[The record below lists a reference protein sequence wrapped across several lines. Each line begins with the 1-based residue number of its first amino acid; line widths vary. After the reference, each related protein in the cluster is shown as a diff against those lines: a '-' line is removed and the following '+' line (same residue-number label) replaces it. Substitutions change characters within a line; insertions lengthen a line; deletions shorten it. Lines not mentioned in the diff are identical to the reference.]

1 MSNVVEKVK
10 AKIDNVLHKD
20 DTTTHNTA
28 GTHHHQHHNTTD
40 QYAVGG
46 TSASTNAG
54 PHSSNVANKLDP
66 RVDSDRDNSHNL
78 GAANYG
84 PGGATN
90 PNTTGG
96 AHGGAYTQ
104 GTHAGTGN
112 GYNTST
118 NAGPHSSNIANKLDP
133 RVDSDRD
140 NSHNLGAAN
149 YGPGGAT
156 NPNTTGGV
164 HGGAYTHGTTGVGNG
179 NGYNTSTNAGPHSS
193 NIANKLD
200 PRVDSD
206 RDNSHNLGA
215 ANYGPGGAT
224 NPNTT
229 GGVHGGAYT
238 HGTTGVG
245 NGNGYNTSTNAG
257 PHSSNVLNSLDPRVD
272 SDNDGSR
279 NFGLAKTGEGAT
291 YNASTG
297 PATGT
302 AGPHGSNLLNKL
314 DPRVDSDASNNNI
327 HGGVGAHTTAH
338 THHHNNPNTTF

>member
-28 GTHHHQHHNTTD
+28 GTHHHHNTTT
-40 QYAVGG
+40 QHPVSG
-46 TSASTNAG
+46 TSAAPVGSGYGSTNAG

-96 AHGGAYTQ
+96 VHGGAYTQ
-104 GTHAGTGN
+104 GTNAGN
-112 GYNTST
+112 NYNSTST

-164 HGGAYTHGTTGVGNG
+164 NGGAYGHQ
-179 NGYNTSTNAGPHSS
+179 
-193 NIANKLD
+193 
-200 PRVDSD
+200 
-206 RDNSHNLGA
+206 
-215 ANYGPGGAT
+215 
-224 NPNTT
+224 TT
-229 GGVHGGAYT
+229 GGALGG
-238 HGTTGVG
+238 
-245 NGNGYNTSTNAG
+245 NNGYGSTNNG
-257 PHSSNVLNSLDPRVD
+257 PHNSNVLNSLDPRVD

-279 NFGLAKTGEGAT
+279 NAGLAKTGAGAT

-338 THHHNNPNTTF
+338 GHHHNNPNTTF